1 MTRVP
6 VVVYADDPVTRSGVE
21 AQLRGRPGVELREAD
36 TWRIDGL
43 GLDGGLDGRPN
54 GHHDDGDPM
63 IRSGIGSGNGRG
75 SHHTIGTNGHGGNG
89 NGNGNGLGH
98 RVAATRTA
106 TALHDPP
113 APAAVAVVVVDEI
126 DERAV
131 RTIRALTRGDASR
144 VLVVAGRLD
153 ESSVLSIT
161 EAGACG
167 LLRRSEATPER
178 LVPAVTA
185 AAAGEGT
192 IPPDLL
198 GRLLEQVGHLQRQV
212 LSPRGLT
219 FSGLTERELQVL
231 RLVADGSD
239 TAEIAGILAYSERTV
254 KNIIHD
260 VTSRLQLRNRSHAVA
275 WAMRQGLL

>member
-21 AQLRGRPGVELREAD
+21 AQLRGRPGVELREAG
-36 TWRIDGL
+36 TWRIDSL
-43 GLDGGLDGRPN
+43 GPEGQAGVGVDEMEPG
-54 GHHDDGDPM
+54 
-63 IRSGIGSGNGRG
+63 
-75 SHHTIGTNGHGGNG
+75 
-89 NGNGNGLGH
+89 
-98 RVAATRTA
+98 
-106 TALHDPP
+106 
-113 APAAVAVVVVDEI
+113 VAVVVVDEV
-126 DERAV
+126 DEQAV
-131 RTIRALTRGDASR
+131 QTIRALARMDASR

-153 ESSVLSIT
+153 ESSVLAIT

-167 LLRRSEATPER
+167 LLRRSEAVPER

-239 TAEIAGILAYSERTV
+239 TAEIAQVLAYSERTV

>member
-36 TWRIDGL
+36 TWRIDSL
-43 GLDGGLDGRPN
+43 GPDGQVGVDEAEAG
-54 GHHDDGDPM
+54 
-63 IRSGIGSGNGRG
+63 
-75 SHHTIGTNGHGGNG
+75 
-89 NGNGNGLGH
+89 
-98 RVAATRTA
+98 
-106 TALHDPP
+106 
-113 APAAVAVVVVDEI
+113 VAVVVVDEV
-126 DERAV
+126 DEQAV
-131 RTIRALTRGDASR
+131 QTIRALARTEASR

-153 ESSVLSIT
+153 ESSVLAIT

-167 LLRRSEATPER
+167 LLRRSEAVPER

-185 AAAGEGT
+185 AASGEGT

-239 TAEIAGILAYSERTV
+239 TAEIAHVLAYSERTV

>member
-1 MTRVP
+1 VSTRTMTRVP
-6 VVVYADDPVTRSGVE
+6 VLVYADDPVTRSGVE
-21 AQLRGRPGVELREAD
+21 AQLRGRPGVELRD
-36 TWRIDGL
+36 VDGWRIDGEA
-43 GLDGGLDGRPN
+43 GSSRADGEE
-54 GHHDDGDPM
+54 
-63 IRSGIGSGNGRG
+63 
-75 SHHTIGTNGHGGNG
+75 
-89 NGNGNGLGH
+89 
-98 RVAATRTA
+98 VAG
-106 TALHDPP
+106 
-113 APAAVAVVVVDEI
+113 AVAVVVVDEV
-126 DERAV
+126 DDRAV
-131 RTIRALTRGDASR
+131 RTIRALARTEASR

-153 ESSVLSIT
+153 DTSVLAVT

-167 LLRRSEATPER
+167 LLRRSEAVPER

-185 AAAGEGT
+185 AASGEGT

-231 RLVADGSD
+231 RLVADGND
-239 TAEIAGILAYSERTV
+239 TAEIARLLAYSERTV

-260 VTSRLQLRNRSHAVA
+260 VTSRLQLKNRSHAVA

>member
-1 MTRVP
+1 MSTRVMTRVP

-21 AQLRGRPGVELREAD
+21 AQLRGRPGVELRETG
-36 TWRIDGL
+36 TWRIDV
-43 GLDGGLDGRPN
+43 LDIETGVDGYPN
-54 GHHDDGDPM
+54 GHL
-63 IRSGIGSGNGRG
+63 GSPDE
-75 SHHTIGTNGHGGNG
+75 SP
-89 NGNGNGLGH
+89 
-98 RVAATRTA
+98 AT
-106 TALHDPP
+106 
-113 APAAVAVVVVDEI
+113 VAVVVVDEV
-126 DERAV
+126 DDKAV
-131 RTIRALTRGDASR
+131 RTIRALARTDGSR

-153 ESSVLSIT
+153 ESSVLAIT

-167 LLRRSEATPER
+167 LLRRAEAVPER

-231 RLVADGSD
+231 RLVADGRD

>member
-36 TWRIDGL
+36 TWRIDSL
-43 GLDGGLDGRPN
+43 GSDSYVDVDG
-54 GHHDDGDPM
+54 
-63 IRSGIGSGNGRG
+63 
-75 SHHTIGTNGHGGNG
+75 T
-89 NGNGNGLGH
+89 
-98 RVAATRTA
+98 AAG
-106 TALHDPP
+106 
-113 APAAVAVVVVDEI
+113 VAVVVVDEV
-126 DERAV
+126 DEQAV
-131 RTIRALTRGDASR
+131 QTIRALSRTDASR

-153 ESSVLSIT
+153 ESSVLAIT

-167 LLRRSEATPER
+167 LLRRSEAVPER

-239 TAEIAGILAYSERTV
+239 TAEIAHVLAYSERTV

>member
-1 MTRVP
+1 VSTRTMTRVP
-6 VVVYADDPVTRSGVE
+6 VLVYADDPVTRSGVE
-21 AQLRGRPGVELREAD
+21 AQLRGRPGVELRDVES
-36 TWRIDGL
+36 WRIDG
-43 GLDGGLDGRPN
+43 D
-54 GHHDDGDPM
+54 
-63 IRSGIGSGNGRG
+63 IRGVGGIGGPGAVG
-75 SHHTIGTNGHGGNG
+75 VAGVP
-89 NGNGNGLGH
+89 GLESDGPG
-98 RVAATRTA
+98 
-106 TALHDPP
+106 DD
-113 APAAVAVVVVDEI
+113 APNAVAVVVVDEV

-131 RTIRALTRGDASR
+131 RTIRALARGEGSR

-153 ESSVLSIT
+153 DTSVLAVT

-167 LLRRSEATPER
+167 LLRRSQAVPER

-231 RLVADGSD
+231 RLVADGHD
-239 TAEIAGILAYSERTV
+239 TAEIARLLAYSERTV

-260 VTSRLQLRNRSHAVA
+260 VTSRLQLKNRSHAVA